1 MSPSIW
7 IELDPGGYVM
17 TRSRRVYSVGLDDDG
32 TWYMEHWVLGHVRDA
47 VKISGYANER
57 AAKAE
62 AIRIENEYKARTT
75 TQ

>member
-1 MSPSIW
+1 VSPSIW

-17 TRSRRVYSVGLDDDG
+17 TRSRRVYSVGPDTDG

-47 VKISGYANER
+47 VKISGYPNER
-57 AAKAE
+57 AAKA
-62 AIRIENEYKARTT
+62 AALTIESKYKARTQ